1 MLVRSVFVAA
11 GLLVAGAAAAAETMN
26 AEAARRFVLGKVFN
40 FTCFDG
46 TRGAGR
52 IYGDGSVIG
61 TVQFN
66 GSGPIRNAMLPPGT
80 LHVKGGAVCATLR
93 SMPIEP
99 CFNLTKLSE
108 ASFRGAVSGLGF
120 AYCDFIRKPT
130 PSVVRTTWRL
140 RPSQPLPLDAGATAG
155 PATAGSVTTGTAK
168 PASATAPA
176 PTTSTARA
184 QTSEE

>member
-1 MLVRSVFVAA
+1 MLVRSVFVVA
-11 GLLVAGAAAAAETMN
+11 GLVAAGAAAAAETMS

-40 FTCFDG
+40 FSCFDG

-66 GSGPIRNAMLPPGT
+66 GSGPFRNAMLPPGT
-80 LHVKGGAVCATLR
+80 LHVKGDAVCATLR

-140 RPSQPLPLDAGATAG
+140 RPAQPLPLDAGATGNA
-155 PATAGSVTTGTAK
+155 TTGAAK
-168 PASATAPA
+168 PVSAATPA
-176 PTTSTARA
+176 PTKSTARA